1 MIKVGE
7 SVNGKRT
14 NMRRVIVLVFVC
26 ILFAPSFAFGHD
38 IHVDYDHKVNF
49 SKYKTF
55 MWVDKPETPDPLTAD
70 RIVDSVNAQ
79 LTAMGLRVV
88 SSGAD
93 LYVSASMSVQQV
105 PVYNTFYDGGLGWGW
120 GGTGWATTYVN
131 TYLEGTTTVSLI
143 DAASERTVWQGT
155 ATGSVS
161 HNPAK
166 VAKKNSKVIA
176 DMFEKYPLLGPR
188 AS

>member
-1 MIKVGE
+1 
-7 SVNGKRT
+7 
-14 NMRRVIVLVFVC
+14 MRVPIILPLFVC
-26 ILFAPSFAFGHD
+26 ILFASSFAFAHD
-38 IHVDYDHKVNF
+38 VHVDYDHKVNF

-55 MWVDKPETPDPLTAD
+55 MWVDKPEMADPLTAD

-79 LTAMGLRVV
+79 LTSRGLRLV

-93 LYVSASMSVQQV
+93 LYVSASMFIQQV

-120 GGTGWATTYVN
+120 GWGGTGLATTYVN
-131 TYLEGTTTVSLI
+131 TYLEGTTTVNLI

-155 ATGSVS
+155 ATGGVS
-161 HNPAK
+161 HKPAK
-166 VAKKNSKVIA
+166 VAKKNDKVIA